1 MFDPGKPDGNNQ
13 SLHIGISIDGTPNIN
28 FTYKIPARC
37 GIAVKLKIN
46 QIIEIENRSGTQ
58 VCDFWAFNAEN
69 LHEHLSMEH
78 LHTSLGSILPKNGD
92 SLVSNTRKKM
102 FTILEDTSEGF
113 HDTVIASCDHHRY
126 QELGCKDY
134 HDNCVDNLRMALIA
148 IGERAPAIPS
158 PLNLWMNIPVD
169 QNGKIQWLAPRAKP
183 YDKIELK
190 AYMNTIV
197 VMSSCPQDLTPI
209 NGNNCVIQDLFF
221 KVSN

>member
-1 MFDPGKPDGNNQ
+1 MFDPGKPDGANNT
-13 SLHIGISIDGTPNIN
+13 LKIGISKDGTPKLNYI
-28 FTYKIPARC
+28 YKLPARC
-37 GIAVKLKIN
+37 GLAVRVKQN
-46 QIIEIENRSGTQ
+46 QKIEIENRSGTQ

-102 FTILEDTSEGF
+102 FTIIEDTSEGF

-148 IGERAPAIPS
+148 IGKRAPAIPS

-183 YDKIELK
+183 FDKIELK

-209 NGNNCVIQDLFF
+209 NGNGCVIQDLF
-221 KVSN
+221 

>member
-1 MFDPGKPDGNNQ
+1 MFDPGKPDGANNT
-13 SLHIGISIDGTPNIN
+13 LKIEISKDGTPKLNYI
-28 FTYKIPARC
+28 YKLPARC
-37 GIAVKLKIN
+37 GLAVRVKQN
-46 QIIEIENRSGTQ
+46 QKIEIENRSGTQ

-102 FTILEDTSEGF
+102 FTIIEDTSEGF

-148 IGERAPAIPS
+148 IGKRAPAIPS

-183 YDKIELK
+183 FDKIELK

-209 NGNNCVIQDLFF
+209 NGNDCIIQDLFF

>member
-1 MFDPGKPDGNNQ
+1 MFDPGKPDGTNKT
-13 SLHIGISIDGTPNIN
+13 LEIGISQDGTPELNHN
-28 FTYKIPARC
+28 YKLPARC
-37 GIAVKLKIN
+37 GLAVRVKQN
-46 QIIEIENRSGTQ
+46 QTIEVENRSGTQ

-102 FTILEDTSEGF
+102 FTIIEDTSEGF

-148 IGERAPAIPS
+148 IGKRAPAIPS

-183 YDKIELK
+183 FDKIELK

-209 NGNNCVIQDLFF
+209 NGNDCVIQDLYF
-221 KVSN
+221 KVFD

>member
-13 SLHIGISIDGTPNIN
+13 SLQIGISIDGTPKIN

-148 IGERAPAIPS
+148 IGKRAPAIPS

-169 QNGKIQWLAPRAKP
+169 QNGRIQWLAPRAKP

-209 NGNNCVIQDLFF
+209 NGNDCVIQDLFF

>member
-13 SLHIGISIDGTPNIN
+13 SLQIGISIDGTPKIN

-37 GIAVKLKIN
+37 GLAVKLKIN

-148 IGERAPAIPS
+148 IGERAPTIPS

-183 YDKIELK
+183 FDKIELK
-190 AYMNTIV
+190 AYMDSIV

-209 NGNNCVIQDLFF
+209 NGNDCVIQDLFF

>member
-1 MFDPGKPDGNNQ
+1 MFDPGKPDGTNKT
-13 SLHIGISIDGTPNIN
+13 LEIGISKDGTPELNHN
-28 FTYKIPARC
+28 YKLPARC
-37 GIAVKLKIN
+37 GLAVRVKQN
-46 QIIEIENRSGTQ
+46 QTIEVENRSGTQ
-58 VCDFWAFNAEN
+58 VCDFRAFNAEN

-102 FTILEDTSEGF
+102 FTIIEDTSEGF

-183 YDKIELK
+183 FDKIELK

-209 NGNNCVIQDLFF
+209 NGNDCIIQDLFF

>member
-13 SLHIGISIDGTPNIN
+13 SLQIGISIDGTPKIN

-58 VCDFWAFNAEN
+58 VCDFWAFNSEN

-78 LHTSLGSILPKNGD
+78 LHTSLGGILPKNGD

-102 FTILEDTSEGF
+102 FTIIKDTSEGF

-183 YDKIELK
+183 FDKIELK

-209 NGNNCVIQDLFF
+209 NGNDCVIQDLFF

>member
-1 MFDPGKPDGNNQ
+1 MFDPGKPDGANNT
-13 SLHIGISIDGTPNIN
+13 LKIGISKDGTPKLNYI
-28 FTYKIPARC
+28 YKLPARC
-37 GIAVKLKIN
+37 GLAVRVKQN
-46 QIIEIENRSGTQ
+46 QKIEIENRSGTQ

-102 FTILEDTSEGF
+102 FTIIEDTSEGF

-148 IGERAPAIPS
+148 IGKRAPAIPS

-183 YDKIELK
+183 FDKIELK

-209 NGNNCVIQDLFF
+209 NGNDCVIQDLYF
-221 KVSN
+221 KVFN

>member
-1 MFDPGKPDGNNQ
+1 MFDPGKPDGANNTLQ
-13 SLHIGISIDGTPNIN
+13 IGISKDGTPELNYI
-28 FTYKIPARC
+28 YKIPARC
-37 GIAVKLKIN
+37 GLAVRVKQN
-46 QIIEIENRSGTQ
+46 QNIEIENRSGTQ

-102 FTILEDTSEGF
+102 FTIIEDTSEGF

-134 HDNCVDNLRMALIA
+134 HDNCVDNLRMALIV

-183 YDKIELK
+183 FDKIELK

-209 NGNNCVIQDLFF
+209 NGNDCIIQDLFF

>member
-1 MFDPGKPDGNNQ
+1 MFDPGKPDGTNKT
-13 SLHIGISIDGTPNIN
+13 LKIGISKDGTPELNYI
-28 FTYKIPARC
+28 YKLPARC
-37 GIAVKLKIN
+37 GLAVRVKQN
-46 QIIEIENRSGTQ
+46 QKIEIENRSGTQ

-102 FTILEDTSEGF
+102 FTIIEDTSEGF

-183 YDKIELK
+183 FDKIELK

-209 NGNNCVIQDLFF
+209 NGNDCVIQDLYF
-221 KVSN
+221 KVFD

>member
-1 MFDPGKPDGNNQ
+1 MFDPGKPDGTNKT
-13 SLHIGISIDGTPNIN
+13 LEIGISKDGTPELNHN
-28 FTYKIPARC
+28 YKLPARC
-37 GIAVKLKIN
+37 GLAVRVKQN
-46 QIIEIENRSGTQ
+46 QTIEVENRSGTQ

-102 FTILEDTSEGF
+102 FTIIEDTSEGF

-148 IGERAPAIPS
+148 IGKRAPAIPS

-183 YDKIELK
+183 FDKIELK

-209 NGNNCVIQDLFF
+209 NGNDCVIQDLYF
-221 KVSN
+221 KVFN

>member
-1 MFDPGKPDGNNQ
+1 MFDPGKPDGANNT
-13 SLHIGISIDGTPNIN
+13 LKIGISKDGTPELNYI
-28 FTYKIPARC
+28 YKLPARC
-37 GIAVKLKIN
+37 GLAVRVKQN
-46 QIIEIENRSGTQ
+46 QKIEIENRSGTQ

-102 FTILEDTSEGF
+102 FTIIEDTSEGF

-183 YDKIELK
+183 FDKIELK

-209 NGNNCVIQDLFF
+209 NGNDCVIQDLYF
-221 KVSN
+221 KVFD

>member
-1 MFDPGKPDGNNQ
+1 MFDPSEPNGTNL
-13 SLHIGISIDGTPNIN
+13 SLEIGISKYGLPKLNKL
-28 FTYKIPARC
+28 YKIPARC
-37 GIAVKLKIN
+37 GIAVKVEHN
-46 QIIEIENRSGTQ
+46 NTIEIENRSGTQ
-58 VCDFWAFNAEN
+58 VCDFWAFNSKN

-78 LHTSLGSILPKNGD
+78 LHTSLGSILPKEGD

-102 FTILEDTSEGF
+102 FTIIEDTSEGF

-183 YDKIELK
+183 FDKIKLK
-190 AYMNTIV
+190 AYMDTIV

-209 NGNNCVIQDLFF
+209 NGNDCVIQDLFF